1 MNIPIE
7 PQSPGGQLTR
17 INRPLPNLFL
27 QGFQLALRNW
37 PLVLWAYVVNLGFGL
52 LAAIPFSTGMASF
65 LDHSLAAQRIAGT
78 IDVGYLVELLTHLH
92 DSSFFSTAIH
102 TAAWL
107 NLLQL
112 LVLFFLFAGATFIY
126 VSSEPP
132 RLSVLLRGGVA
143 YFWRFLRAA
152 ILAACVAAV
161 ILGIL
166 FAARALLLAR
176 LSNVYVERK
185 MFLYSAISTAVILLV
200 ALLVRLW
207 WDLVEVYI
215 VRNAMDGER
224 RVLQSL
230 LPALR
235 LLGKYFFRIV
245 GSFFLSG
252 ILGVGAL
259 ALCLYLW
266 KEFIPAHQVWLAC
279 LLAQLGL
286 FLLLASRFW
295 QRGIEATLILFADP
309 PIVVAEEIAEEMD
322 LIIEEDVPVLS
333 GADVSPGM
341 SEPTLRELVQKLRTE
356 PWASPETIPVVP
368 LHPSTEPGPA
378 PAPGPD
384 RTKVDEPQI
393 SILDRHVTKY
403 PLGGVDPG
411 ANAENPDPPATKFP
425 LGIVDSGNETE
436 NPDAKANVPDD
447 PEKLPRTGKPLS

>member
-17 INRPLPNLFL
+17 INRPLPNLFV

-259 ALCLYLW
+259 ALCLLLW
-266 KEFIPAHQVWLAC
+266 KQFVPAYQVWLAC

-295 QRGIEATLILFADP
+295 QRGIEAALVMSADP
-309 PIVVAEEIAEEMD
+309 PIVAVEELAASVDE
-322 LIIEEDVPVLS
+322 EEDLPVVARSDASVGL
-333 GADVSPGM
+333 
-341 SEPTLRELVQKLRTE
+341 SEPTLRELVQKLSTE
-356 PWASPETIPVVP
+356 PWASPEAGTAVP
-368 LHPSTEPGPA
+368 LRPSIDPA
-378 PAPGPD
+378 LATDPP
-384 RTKVDEPQI
+384 KVDEPQI
-393 SILDRHVTKY
+393 SVLDRH
-403 PLGGVDPG
+403 
-411 ANAENPDPPATKFP
+411 ATKFP
-425 LGIVDSGNETE
+425 LGGVNPE
-436 NPDAKANVPDD
+436 NKAEKSLEKADAPDD
-447 PEKLPRTGKPLS
+447 PEKPPRTGKSLP